1 MDYHSDMKCKY
12 IRYWKLA
19 MMYERRAEIAHKKSM
34 QLKNQALMA
43 SDIDE
48 IYSLRMKFIESC
60 SNTSVFFS
68 KSTDYYNRLAAIHL
82 LFAAVCIVTTLI
94 LDIIRH
100 IS

>member
-1 MDYHSDMKCKY
+1 MKCLY

-19 MMYERRAEIAHKKSM
+19 MMYERRAEFAHKKSM

-60 SNTSVFFS
+60 SNTSDFFS
-68 KSTDYYNRLAAIHL
+68 KSTDYYTRLTIIHVIIAIICFVATCVL
-82 LFAAVCIVTTLI
+82 T
-94 LDIIRH
+94 IIRH
-100 IS
+100 TS